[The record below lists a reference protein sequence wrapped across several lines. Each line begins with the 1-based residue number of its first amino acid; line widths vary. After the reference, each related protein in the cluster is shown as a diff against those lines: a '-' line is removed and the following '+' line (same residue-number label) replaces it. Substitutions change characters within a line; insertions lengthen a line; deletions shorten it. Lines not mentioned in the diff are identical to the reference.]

1 MRINRDFIVREI
13 ASENG
18 EKTYYAVAAG
28 NAAKDFHGML
38 KLNRTAAFIWEGLN
52 EGLSPELVA
61 KKLSVVYDVS
71 EEEAAGDVKKT
82 IEELSSV
89 GAVLPE

>member
-13 ASENG
+13 VSENG

-38 KLNRTAAFIWEGLN
+38 KLNRTAAFIWEGLI

-71 EEEAAGDVKKT
+71 EKEAADDVKKT
-82 IEELSSV
+82 IGELSSV

>member
-1 MRINRDFIVREI
+1 MKINRDFIVREI
-13 ASENG
+13 PSDNG
-18 EKTYYAVAAG
+18 EKTYYAVAVG

-61 KKLSVVYDVS
+61 KKLSTVYDVS
-71 EEEAAGDVKKT
+71 EADAADDVKKT
-82 IEELSSV
+82 IDRLSSV